1 MSTQVLTV
9 FTKDIEGRG
18 KGFISS
24 RKIKAG
30 ELICQERA
38 AFVLDT
44 EEINRQ
50 TVARELSRLGRDKQ
64 REFSDLRSK
73 TGGGE
78 ELEVFLN
85 NAINTDS
92 HSDSQQF
99 GLFLKIARINHSCC
113 PNAGRKIQQPLR
125 ETLFFLSSVW
135 GSTEDS
141 EVLEV
146 RAVQEIPPATEIT
159 VDYIGDKSFLSEPK
173 QRLG

>member
-113 PNAGRKIQQPLR
+113 PNAGEENTATIDGNIISLI
-125 ETLFFLSSVW
+125 LSLGEHRGQRGAGGE
-135 GSTEDS
+135 GSPGDS
-141 EVLEV
+141 S
-146 RAVQEIPPATEIT
+146 RH
-159 VDYIGDKSFLSEPK
+159 
-173 QRLG
+173 

>member
-30 ELICQERA
+30 ELICKERA

-125 ETLFFLSSVW
+125 ETLFL
-135 GSTEDS
+135 
-141 EVLEV
+141 
-146 RAVQEIPPATEIT
+146 
-159 VDYIGDKSFLSEPK
+159 
-173 QRLG
+173 